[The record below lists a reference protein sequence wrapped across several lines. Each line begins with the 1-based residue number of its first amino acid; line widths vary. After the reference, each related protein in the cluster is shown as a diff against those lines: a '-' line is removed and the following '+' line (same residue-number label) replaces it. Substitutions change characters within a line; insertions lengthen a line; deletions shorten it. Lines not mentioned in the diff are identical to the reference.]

1 MEGKLDPQLLIKD
14 AIYDTGNI
22 SSDEEAQSKQEGF
35 GGVGAIEPSEDGKYT
50 LSEISAAIGMH
61 KEEKTTG
68 RIMNELKKSN
78 PLIQSSAVRNG
89 RVFQYKYFLKETV
102 NKKNSMI
109 KAENLRKRESKEEEK
124 KNQNV
129 TNILEQPQLTRSQS
143 NILID
148 LNENSF
154 RLI

>member
-1 MEGKLDPQLLIKD
+1 
-14 AIYDTGNI
+14 
-22 SSDEEAQSKQEGF
+22 
-35 GGVGAIEPSEDGKYT
+35 
-50 LSEISAAIGMH
+50 MH

-89 RVFQYKYFLKETV
+89 RVFQYKYFLKDTV
-102 NKKNSMI
+102 SKKNSII

-124 KNQNV
+124 KAPNTYDIMEPN
-129 TNILEQPQLTRSQS
+129 LPQLIKVPS
-143 NILID
+143 NMLID
-148 LNENSF
+148 LNEKSF